1 MLVESSRGLSRL
13 APDMRGNGDHILL
26 DSQEPTTGPLQEQ
39 ATPKEVGQSPVV
51 CSNAI
56 CEHVNRYDP
65 RTVFPRTMFFP
76 LLALLPVR
84 WRLVQ
89 PFDLCCRRR
98 CILRQ
103 VHPDFVQ
110 NSLVPREL
118 FKANL
123 IYNGWIG

>member
-76 LLALLPVR
+76 FTCTSSGALAVGSTL
-84 WRLVQ
+84 
-89 PFDLCCRRR
+89 
-98 CILRQ
+98 
-103 VHPDFVQ
+103 
-110 NSLVPREL
+110 
-118 FKANL
+118 
-123 IYNGWIG
+123 